1 MATSSSGTPHS
12 VGDIL
17 DCLDKL
23 AEENDS
29 VSVGQVLDAF
39 GSRTFGPAIIVPAL
53 LELTPVGAIP
63 GVPTFL
69 AVVIALIAV
78 QKLFGRQ
85 HLWFPQIIS
94 NRCVSSEKLAKGA
107 KKLRPLAGFMDR
119 HFHRRL
125 KALTRPPFSRIA
137 AGVIVLLCVSVPF
150 LEVLPFASS
159 VPMLAIAG
167 FGLAVLARD
176 GVLMAGALLVSIG
189 AMGAMGYDYWDGGLS
204 DTEEADGL
212 VKQETV
218 DAAKKTAEDTA
229 DAAKETAEKTADA
242 ARETAEE
249 AGREAEKIGEA
260 ASNTA
265 KEASEKAADTLKGE

>member
-1 MATSSSGTPHS
+1 MARSTSKTPHS

-17 DCLDKL
+17 DCLDSL
-23 AEENDS
+23 AEENDN

-69 AVVIALIAV
+69 AVVIGLIAV
-78 QKLFGRQ
+78 QKLFGRK
-85 HLWFPQIIS
+85 HVWIPGLIS
-94 NRCVSSEKLAKGA
+94 NRCVSADKLAKGA
-107 KKLRPLAGFMDR
+107 KKLRPLAAFMDR
-119 HFHRRL
+119 QFHRRL
-125 KALTRPPFSRIA
+125 KVLTRSPFSQIA
-137 AGVIVLLCVSVPF
+137 AGVIVLLCASVPF

-167 FGLAVLARD
+167 FGLAILARD
-176 GVLMAGALLVSIG
+176 GVLMAGALFVSLG

-212 VKQETV
+212 VKQEAI
-218 DAAKKTAEDTA
+218 DAVERTADEASRKAEDM
-229 DAAKETAEKTADA
+229 
-242 ARETAEE
+242 
-249 AGREAEKIGEA
+249 GEA
-260 ASNTA
+260 AQQSA
-265 KEASEKAADTLKGE
+265 REAGEKAVEKLQRE